1 MKLAAGAAG
10 KIFIVERTLYRSR
23 RKRMADSK
31 TNKVKG
37 IFNKVGH
44 DAERIG
50 RDIGQGAVRA
60 GRKTEENV
68 ARAGRALKDKIN
80 RKSSKRDEQ

>member
-1 MKLAAGAAG
+1 
-10 KIFIVERTLYRSR
+10 
-23 RKRMADSK
+23 MADSK

-60 GRKTEENV
+60 GRKTE
-68 ARAGRALKDKIN
+68 RGGSKIWG
-80 RKSSKRDEQ
+80 SSRW

>member
-1 MKLAAGAAG
+1 
-10 KIFIVERTLYRSR
+10 
-23 RKRMADSK
+23 MADSK

-50 RDIGQGAVRA
+50 RDIGQGCARRA
-60 GRKTEENV
+60 QDRGERSPCGSRTE
-68 ARAGRALKDKIN
+68 RQDQ
-80 RKSSKRDEQ
+80 S